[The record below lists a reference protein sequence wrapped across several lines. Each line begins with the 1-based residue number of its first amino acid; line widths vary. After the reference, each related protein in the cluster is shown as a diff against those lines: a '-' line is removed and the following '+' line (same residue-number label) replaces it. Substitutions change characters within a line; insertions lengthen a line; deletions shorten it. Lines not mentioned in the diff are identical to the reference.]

1 MIDERFAL
9 PATVDERTLLETFL
23 DFQRDALVRKCA
35 GLTDAQLRLRPVPS
49 SGLSLIGL
57 VRHLATV
64 ERWYFQ
70 AVLADAFPGDLFD
83 LTDDEDAP
91 FTDVAGATGAETF
104 ALWRT
109 EVATS
114 RRIAAERPLDAVGRH
129 PGTGRPHSLRWILAH
144 MTDEYARHLGHADIL
159 REAVDG
165 RTGE

>member
-1 MIDERFAL
+1 MIDERFTL

-83 LTDDEDAP
+83 LTDDPDAP
-91 FTDVAGATGAETF
+91 FTDVAGTTGAETF
-104 ALWRT
+104 ALWRA

-114 RRIAAERPLDAVGRH
+114 RQLTAERPLDAVGRH
-129 PGTGRPHSLRWILAH
+129 PGTGSTLSLRWILAH

-159 REAVDG
+159 REAIDG

>member
-23 DFQRDALVRKCA
+23 DFQRAALVRKCA

-70 AVLADAFPGDLFD
+70 AVLAGAFPGDLYD
-83 LTDDEDAP
+83 LTDDPEAP
-91 FTDVAGATGAETF
+91 FTDVAAATGAETF
-104 ALWRT
+104 AHWRA
-109 EVATS
+109 EVAVA
-114 RRIAAERPLDAVGRH
+114 RRLTAERPLDAAGRQ
-129 PGTGRPHSLRWILAH
+129 PVTGATHSLRWILAH
-144 MTDEYARHLGHADIL
+144 MIDEYARHLGHADIL
-159 REAVDG
+159 REAIDG

>member
-1 MIDERFAL
+1 MDDERFAL
-9 PATVDERTLLETFL
+9 AATVDERALLETFL
-23 DFQRDALVRKCA
+23 DFQREALVRKCA

-70 AVLADAFPGDLFD
+70 AVLAEAFPGDLFD
-83 LTDDEDAP
+83 LTGGPDAP

-104 ALWRT
+104 ALWRA

-114 RRIAAERPLDAVGRH
+114 RRITAERPLDAVGRH
-129 PGTGRPHSLRWILAH
+129 PDSGREYPLRWILAH
-144 MTDEYARHLGHADIL
+144 MIDEYARHLGHADIL
-159 REAVDG
+159 REAIDG